1 MKKFR
6 SYQPEQLLL
15 LPQSIDDWLPEDHL
29 ARFINDLIEQLDLS
43 QIIDSYNYD
52 KGGQPPYHPLMMTK
66 LVVYSYCVGV
76 LSSRRIEKATWEQ
89 VPFRVLAANQ
99 HPDHHTI
106 SQFRKRHLKALA
118 GLFQQ
123 VLVVARENGLLK
135 LAHVSVDGTKLA
147 ANASIYQT
155 VSYEQLLKKEENLSK
170 HVDELRE
177 QVQAML
183 EKANQIDAEE
193 DALYGKERGDEL
205 PKALRTK
212 EGRLA
217 KIKESLKAMKEAGMD
232 VAASQQKTDQEP
244 KSNDADKPS
253 SKTKKEKRKR
263 GSGGAKVVRNMTD
276 PDSHIMR
283 CAGGNWIQGYNAQAV
298 VDEEAQVIVAAALTT
313 CTNDMQQL
321 EPMLEKTKLMT
332 GRMPDTVTADAGY
345 FNDTQI
351 KSRKL
356 KDVNLLI
363 PAPNR
368 PPMKS
373 ENKVGKRMFP
383 ASDTM
388 REKLSKDENKKLYRR
403 RKAIIEPVFGQIKG
417 VRHFRQF
424 TFRGLLEAELEW
436 NLVCMTHNM
445 MKIYRSKHVW

>member
-1 MKKFR
+1 
-6 SYQPEQLLL
+6 
-15 LPQSIDDWLPEDHL
+15 
-29 ARFINDLIEQLDLS
+29 
-43 QIIDSYNYD
+43 
-52 KGGQPPYHPLMMTK
+52 
-66 LVVYSYCVGV
+66 
-76 LSSRRIEKATWEQ
+76 
-89 VPFRVLAANQ
+89 
-99 HPDHHTI
+99 
-106 SQFRKRHLKALA
+106 
-118 GLFQQ
+118 
-123 VLVVARENGLLK
+123 
-135 LAHVSVDGTKLA
+135 
-147 ANASIYQT
+147 
-155 VSYEQLLKKEENLSK
+155 
-170 HVDELRE
+170 
-177 QVQAML
+177 L

-244 KSNDADKPS
+244 KSNDADKPL

-263 GSGGAKVVRNMTD
+263 GSGGAKVVRNVTD

-298 VDEEAQVIVAAALTT
+298 VDEVAQVIVAAALTT

-345 FNDTQI
+345 FNDKQI

-373 ENKVGKRMFP
+373 KNKRGKRMFP

-417 VRHFRQF
+417 VRQFRQF
-424 TFRGLLEAELEW
+424 TFRGLQEAELEW